1 MKQKLLLHTCCAT
14 CSVFLAEKLSA
25 DYQVT
30 VFFDNSN
37 IYPKSEYDKRLKE
50 AKNYFEQQGIEFVE
64 SSYDHQDWLMAIAGL
79 ESEPERGKR
88 CLVCYRKR
96 LLNTALYAKEND
108 FDFFASTLSISPH
121 KDAQNIN
128 NIGEEIAEEIGLNF
142 LAGDW
147 KKNDGF
153 KKAMEV
159 SRQCDFYRQNYCGC
173 EFSLRTEA

>member
-64 SSYDHQDWLMAIAGL
+64 
-79 ESEPERGKR
+79 
-88 CLVCYRKR
+88 
-96 LLNTALYAKEND
+96 
-108 FDFFASTLSISPH
+108 
-121 KDAQNIN
+121 
-128 NIGEEIAEEIGLNF
+128 
-142 LAGDW
+142 
-147 KKNDGF
+147 
-153 KKAMEV
+153 
-159 SRQCDFYRQNYCGC
+159 
-173 EFSLRTEA
+173 